1 MTVSESGARSM
12 LTGLVVVSSNP
23 IDMPQ
28 NSMRSAGG
36 ATTGS
41 VGIVVAPR
49 GRLQLALTL
58 AIEREKIAEYE
69 LIAGLPRLQQLDFA
83 VLDE

>member
-1 MTVSESGARSM
+1 VTVSESGARSM

-28 NSMRSAGG
+28 NSMSSAGG
-36 ATTGS
+36 DTTGL

-49 GRLQLALTL
+49 GRLQPALTL
-58 AIEREKIAEYE
+58 TIEREKIAEYE
-69 LIAGLPRLQQLDFA
+69 LIADPTRLQQLDFA
-83 VLDE
+83 ILDE